1 MLEKTIN
8 VAIVDDHTLFRKTL
22 KRYISEHR
30 NMNVVVQSPD
40 MNDLLPKLKDFEVNV
55 LLMDLFLPE
64 LSGNDAVKLIREEFP
79 DIKILIL
86 SMCTDMDLLSS
97 LIDPGVYGVIS
108 KADEPEEVIR
118 AIISLSEHRI
128 YRNKLFTEVMY
139 WSKQNN
145 LKVHAING
153 DNLLRNREIEIL
165 QLLWNEKSN
174 KEIADHLYLSVRSV
188 EKIRQDMKEKLG
200 VKSTVGL
207 LKYAINQ
214 RLISVSSPFKDNN
227 YNRKT
232 QIGRLA

>member
-64 LSGNDAVKLIREEFP
+64 LCGNDAVKLIREEFP

-214 RLISVSSPFKDNN
+214 RLISVNSPFKDNN
-227 YNRKT
+227 FNRKT